1 MVIGL
6 TGSIACGK
14 SLVSSYLK
22 NKGYK
27 IIDSDLISH
36 DVLLLNEVKEKLVNI
51 FSNEILDDNK
61 EINRKVLGGIIF
73 NNIDK
78 KNLLQETVL
87 PYILDEIKKQIDESE
102 GLIFLDAPLLIEYNL
117 LYLVDKVI
125 VVKVN
130 LDIQI
135 NRLIARDNIT
145 KEYALK
151 KINSVLSSEEKEK
164 YADYIIDN
172 NYAIEDTYNQ
182 IENIL
187 QMLGEKYEI

>member
-187 QMLGEKYEI
+187 QRLGEKYEI

>member
-36 DVLLLNEVKEKLVNI
+36 DVLLLNEVKEKLVII

-61 EINRKVLGGIIF
+61 EINRKVLGNIIF
-73 NNIDK
+73 NNCEK
-78 KNLLQETVL
+78 KKKLQDTVL
-87 PYILDEIKKQIDESE
+87 PYILNEINKQIKEGN

-135 NRLIARDNIT
+135 NRLVTRDNIT
-145 KEYALK
+145 KEFALK

-164 YADYIIDN
+164 YADFIIDN
-172 NYAIEDTYNQ
+172 NYSVENTYTQ
-182 IENIL
+182 IEIIL
-187 QMLGEKYEI
+187 KKLGEEYEI

>member
-27 IIDSDLISH
+27 IIDSDIISH

-172 NYAIEDTYNQ
+172 NYEIEDTYNQ

-187 QMLGEKYEI
+187 QRLGEKYEI